1 MCSKIEQINVND
13 MFNRAMSIREN
24 TVITY
29 TDLMTDK
36 EIKIW
41 NELNAAERVG
51 IILPFNLMLVK
62 KGTFERNPDTG
73 RMNLVYNEHVE
84 TVDVPIKPSDRMKA
98 RDLLG
103 RYHSLFTEK
112 VDLNVATP
120 VFVDNI
126 GEDDERM
133 SKI

>member
-51 IILPFNLMLVK
+51 IILSFNLMLVK
-62 KGTFERNPDTG
+62 ND
-73 RMNLVYNEHVE
+73 
-84 TVDVPIKPSDRMKA
+84 VDRRIVPSIKLNDDRI
-98 RDLLG
+98 
-103 RYHSLFTEK
+103 FI
-112 VDLNVATP
+112 N
-120 VFVDNI
+120 N
-126 GEDDERM
+126 
-133 SKI
+133 

>member
-1 MCSKIEQINVND
+1 MCSKIEQIDVND

-51 IILPFNLMLVK
+51 IILSFNLMLVK
-62 KGTFERNPDTG
+62 NG
-73 RMNLVYNEHVE
+73 
-84 TVDVPIKPSDRMKA
+84 VDRRIVPSIKLNDDRI
-98 RDLLG
+98 
-103 RYHSLFTEK
+103 FIF
-112 VDLNVATP
+112 N
-120 VFVDNI
+120 NNCI
-126 GEDDERM
+126 
-133 SKI
+133 